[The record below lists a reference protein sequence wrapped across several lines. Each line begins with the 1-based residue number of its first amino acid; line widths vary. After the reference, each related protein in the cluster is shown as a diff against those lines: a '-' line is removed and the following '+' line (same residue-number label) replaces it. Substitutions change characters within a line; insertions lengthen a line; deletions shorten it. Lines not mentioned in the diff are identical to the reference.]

1 MGKNYYLKDRDIL
14 DQALEH
20 SWGKTADAK
29 AKEKAYNR
37 EYYQRHKEEILRK
50 ARQAGKGV
58 RTEIDTLTSIAK
70 GRGNDRR
77 KINPEAHTGR
87 SMWLHGKG
95 TAYITEDPRVS
106 RDYARNT
113 MKDAKRRADDWA
125 NRYKENAS
133 KGFRGAANIDLEE
146 NRKAYKTYR
155 DEQDAYDV
163 MRKAAVSRSH
173 AEDEVAREKRR
184 RGAERRFDSKLV
196 RDAQNAYSKA
206 RGTARKAKDAVDRY
220 VDDALN
226 YAKKLNKDAQLS
238 REIKKHGSKERFV
251 DTAGKIGRKIADHY
265 SDEDL
270 RKAGISPDKIKEV
283 REAGK
288 EYSQLRGST
297 SSALNEM
304 DKARKQNSPTERL
317 KRDARRITKD
327 ARAGID
333 NAYNQARSGIEN
345 AYNQAS
351 RTAKNVKNDLETSKR
366 TRQMKNLDT
375 MLKAINKLPADKYE
389 ETRELTRKIRSA
401 NAQAYNQASKSRRK
415 KRS

>member
-1 MGKNYYLKDRDIL
+1 MANKNPYLKDRDIL

-50 ARQAGKGV
+50 ARQAGEGV

-87 SMWLHGKG
+87 STWLYGKG

-184 RGAERRFDSKLV
+184 RGAERRFDSKLA
-196 RDAQNAYSKA
+196 RDAQNAYSK
-206 RGTARKAKDAVDRY
+206 
-220 VDDALN
+220 
-226 YAKKLNKDAQLS
+226 
-238 REIKKHGSKERFV
+238 
-251 DTAGKIGRKIADHY
+251 
-265 SDEDL
+265 
-270 RKAGISPDKIKEV
+270 V
-283 REAGK
+283 R
-288 EYSQLRGST
+288 
-297 SSALNEM
+297 
-304 DKARKQNSPTERL
+304 
-317 KRDARRITKD
+317 RDARNAKNAIDTAANN
-327 ARAGID
+327 ARAYID
-333 NAYNQARSGIEN
+333 NARGKNGRKSSSVDASSYELQARKD
-345 AYNQAS
+345 QAS
-351 RTAKNVKNDLETSKR
+351 RNRQNKAAQRASARAAARTEQAYQLNADPKLRNGRFAKEALDNAAESQREAYEKSKMAKKSR
-366 TRQMKNLDT
+366 NRAVNS
-375 MLKAINKLPADKYE
+375 AAA
-389 ETRELTRKIRSA
+389 A
-401 NAQAYNQASKSRRK
+401 NAASNAANRPGYDTRYDTKLVRDFQNAKAKVRDINSDPGKYVNRAKSSAEKAAENAREEAK
-415 KRS
+415 KRMKKWFKR